1 MGLTHPRSLA
11 DWRRW
16 QDSSRPLSRRVRG
29 LVDRTGARALPG
41 TPDRVVVTRGGTD
54 PRVVA
59 VLDALTPTAVAAV
72 LGPLR
77 HLDPA
82 DVTVLSA
89 AGVRPLLGEGT
100 WTEDVEDELHAVGDA
115 VGAGTTVVSIGHYLR
130 VGAMAHAVARRRGA
144 RFVTVQ
150 HGLLT
155 PHAPP
160 LAEGTTL
167 LAWSEADAAY
177 WAGGRDDV
185 TAEVAGSQLLWE
197 AAARAAGAPAEGA
210 RPVYLGQLHGAELR
224 HRDLARAAEEFCT
237 TEHAAYRPHPAET
250 DRRSRATHRR
260 LERAGVAVDR
270 SGTPLPE
277 LGAPVVSV
285 FSTGV
290 LEAAA
295 AGLPAWVHFSDP
307 PAWLAE
313 FWERYGMSR
322 WGMPPT
328 AAPSR
333 SEVEPAA
340 RVAQVVRDL
349 AEGGP

>member
-1 MGLTHPRSLA
+1 
-11 DWRRW
+11 
-16 QDSSRPLSRRVRG
+16 
-29 LVDRTGARALPG
+29 
-41 TPDRVVVTRGGTD
+41 
-54 PRVVA
+54 
-59 VLDALTPTAVAAV
+59 
-72 LGPLR
+72 
-77 HLDPA
+77 
-82 DVTVLSA
+82 
-89 AGVRPLLGEGT
+89 
-100 WTEDVEDELHAVGDA
+100 
-115 VGAGTTVVSIGHYLR
+115 
-130 VGAMAHAVARRRGA
+130 
-144 RFVTVQ
+144 
-150 HGLLT
+150 
-155 PHAPP
+155 
-160 LAEGTTL
+160 
-167 LAWSEADAAY
+167 
-177 WAGGRDDV
+177 
-185 TAEVAGSQLLWE
+185 LWE